1 MDENTVSTMDADI
14 ISNGVSVDLPLDNII
29 SLRQKIV
36 HLTGNLNSWSS
47 KMIVPH
53 GDQNIDI
60 SSAAQGSL
68 LSTAPAGIFP
78 PQEITHH
85 FKNDALYRFDGDR
98 FKGLE
103 CKEKVRDLILSPNC
117 VDGCKVSVKYSNS
130 RPSMFR
136 KHTWYFACSHARVHS
151 QTQESFASGLVSKTN
166 VSKQTLKRTKTQGT
180 AVKGRF

>member
-1 MDENTVSTMDADI
+1 MISPLLHRDCCCLPPLRVS
-14 ISNGVSVDLPLDNII
+14 SPL
-29 SLRQKIV
+29 K
-36 HLTGNLNSWSS
+36 
-47 KMIVPH
+47 K
-53 GDQNIDI
+53 
-60 SSAAQGSL
+60 
-68 LSTAPAGIFP
+68 
-78 PQEITHH
+78 QEITHH

-166 VSKQTLKRTKTQGT
+166 VSKQTLKRTKTQRT
-180 AVKGRF
+180 AVKGRGFDVDLLLFM